1 MAHLLVIGGGV
12 AGLATALL
20 AARRGHTA
28 EVFER
33 DTRAPGTALDRD
45 FFGWRRPG
53 VPQAAQPHVLLGAA
67 RRLLRAELPDVHAE
81 MLRLGARERHEL
93 DWFEVRPPARPGD
106 EDLVMIQARRIVL
119 ESALAGAVRAEPGVV
134 VRYGEPVVGLTRGE
148 GGEGGEGGEE
158 AGRAAGV
165 DGPGVAGPAGAVPW
179 VRVTGVTTPG
189 GAYRGDLVVDAAG
202 RRSGSAGL
210 AAAAGCR
217 PAPVERHR
225 TGLAYFCRWY
235 RLPDGTDEGPRRPWT
250 VTGGAFAGCA
260 VFPSDNRVFAVT
272 VFAHTGDP
280 TRAALRDPAV
290 FEAAARAFPPGAAWL
305 GLGAEPLS
313 GVLAAA
319 GLDNR
324 WSPLAD
330 GRGPV
335 AGGMVPV
342 GDALTHTN
350 PTLGQGTSLAL
361 WAADRVARTAHQDP
375 GSFGFAAAYHGWALR
390 TLKPW
395 FDLQVGADAAVG
407 ERLAAGAGGVAGG
420 AGAGRAREAA
430 ALFEC
435 ALEDPEV
442 MRARARVRH
451 LAEPPERAY
460 ADPEVRARV
469 ARWLAARPDWT
480 PNAVGPARAE
490 WEELTGTRS
499 GAHTGADADT
509 NPGTGSGPGSGPGTG
524 LSTSPGLNT
533 GCGPGLNTG
542 PGPDTRCGT
551 GPGTSIGSGP
561 GTSTGTGL
569 GTSTGCGPGTGTGL
583 SPGPGTSTG
592 TGLGTSAGCGPG
604 TGTGLSTG
612 PGTAIGSGP
621 APGPGQAQA
630 AVPGPARGAAG

>member
-1 MAHLLVIGGGV
+1 MAHLLVIGGGI

-45 FFGWRRPG
+45 FFGWSRPG

-67 RRLLRAELPDVHAE
+67 RRLLRDELPDVHAE
-81 MLRLGARERHEL
+81 MIRLGARERHEL

-119 ESALAGAVRAEPGVV
+119 ESALATAVRAEPGVV
-134 VRYGEPVVGLTRGE
+134 VRYGEPVVGLMRAE
-148 GGEGGEGGEE
+148 GGEGVEG
-158 AGRAAGV
+158 AGGAGGAGATGVAEGAGAVRAAG
-165 DGPGVAGPAGAVPW
+165 AVSW
-179 VRVTGVTTPG
+179 VRVAGVATPG

-202 RRSGSAGL
+202 RRGGSAGL

-313 GVLAAA
+313 GVMATA

-335 AGGMVPV
+335 ATGMVPV

-361 WAADRVARTAHQDP
+361 WAADRVARTAHRDP
-375 GSFGFAAAYHGWALR
+375 GSYGFAAAYHGWALR

-407 ERLAAGAGGVAGG
+407 ERLAAGAGPGGGV
-420 AGAGRAREAA
+420 AGRAREAA

-460 ADPEVRARV
+460 ADPGVRARV

-480 PNAVGPARAE
+480 PNAVGPDRAA
-490 WEELTGTRS
+490 WEELTGT
-499 GAHTGADADT
+499 GG
-509 NPGTGSGPGSGPGTG
+509 
-524 LSTSPGLNT
+524 
-533 GCGPGLNTG
+533 
-542 PGPDTRCGT
+542 
-551 GPGTSIGSGP
+551 
-561 GTSTGTGL
+561 
-569 GTSTGCGPGTGTGL
+569 GTGTG
-583 SPGPGTSTG
+583 TG
-592 TGLGTSAGCGPG
+592 RVRSCWGRWAG
-604 TGTGLSTG
+604 
-612 PGTAIGSGP
+612 A
-621 APGPGQAQA
+621 
-630 AVPGPARGAAG
+630 

>member
-1 MAHLLVIGGGV
+1 MAHLLVIGGGI

-45 FFGWRRPG
+45 FFGWHRPG

-67 RRLLRAELPDVHAE
+67 RRLLRTELPDVHAG

-93 DWFEVRPPARPGD
+93 DWFDVRPPARPGD

-119 ESALAGAVRAEPGVV
+119 ESALAAAVRAEPGVV
-134 VRYGEPVVGLTRGE
+134 VRYGEPVTGL
-148 GGEGGEGGEE
+148 
-158 AGRAAGV
+158 ARA
-165 DGPGVAGPAGAVPW
+165 DGSGAGPC
-179 VRVTGVTTPG
+179 VRVTGVTTAG
-189 GAYRGDLVVDAAG
+189 GAYAGDLVVDASG
-202 RRSGSAGL
+202 RRGGSAGL

-235 RLPDGTDEGPRRPWT
+235 RLPEGTEEGPRRPWT

-313 GVLAAA
+313 GVLATA

-324 WSPLAD
+324 WSPPAD

-335 AGGMVPV
+335 ATGLVPV

-361 WAADRVARTAHQDP
+361 WAADRVARTAHRDP
-375 GSFGFAAAYHGWALR
+375 GSFGFAAGYHGWALR

-407 ERLAAGAGGVAGG
+407 ERLAAGAGPGG
-420 AGAGRAREAA
+420 AGDSAPSGGPRRADRAREAA

-460 ADPEVRARV
+460 ADPAVRARV
-469 ARWLAARPDWT
+469 ASWLTARPGWT
-480 PNAVGPARAE
+480 PNAVGPDRAE
-490 WEELTGTRS
+490 WEALT
-499 GAHTGADADT
+499 AA
-509 NPGTGSGPGSGPGTG
+509 GSGPTPQPVSP
-524 LSTSPGLNT
+524 STS
-533 GCGPGLNTG
+533 
-542 PGPDTRCGT
+542 
-551 GPGTSIGSGP
+551 
-561 GTSTGTGL
+561 
-569 GTSTGCGPGTGTGL
+569 
-583 SPGPGTSTG
+583 
-592 TGLGTSAGCGPG
+592 
-604 TGTGLSTG
+604 
-612 PGTAIGSGP
+612 
-621 APGPGQAQA
+621 
-630 AVPGPARGAAG
+630 ARS